1 MKLPC
6 ARHHTLHTHLTSSL
20 ITEEAA
26 PRGPHFTPKEAEDDQ
41 GKEPAQGPQPGHEN
55 LI

>member
-1 MKLPC
+1 MKLPF
-6 ARHHTLHTHLTSSL
+6 ARHRTLHTRLMSSL

-26 PRGPHFTPKEAEDDQ
+26 PRGPHFTHKEAEDDQ
-41 GKEPAQGPQPGHEN
+41 GKELTQGPQTGHEN